1 MRAHLPWGKHAKETL
16 CSTRRAIQGQERS
29 GEEEAPGSGA
39 TVTKKQATASSS
51 YNFLFYKLD
60 LL

>member
-1 MRAHLPWGKHAKETL
+1 MQAHLPLGRHAKETL

-39 TVTKKQATASSS
+39 TVTKKQAMVS
-51 YNFLFYKLD
+51 
-60 LL
+60 